1 MRAIM
6 YSDGGARGNPGP
18 AGAGAVLFNDD
29 ESVLGEVKRYLG
41 TATNNVAEYTA
52 IVIGMELAIESG
64 VKTLEARMDSELAVK
79 QLNGEYKVKKPH
91 LAKMVLQIRD
101 LEKSFDSVSYEH
113 VRRERNKHADRL
125 VNEAIDEAINEGK

>member
-1 MRAIM
+1 MHAMM

-29 ESVLGEVKRYLG
+29 KSVLGEVKRYLG

-52 IVIGMELAIESG
+52 IIIGMEFAAESG
-64 VKTLEARMDSELAVK
+64 VKVLEARMDSELAVK
-79 QLNGEYKVKKPH
+79 QLKGIYKVKKPH
-91 LAKMVLQIRD
+91 LAELVLRVRD

-125 VNEAIDEAINEGK
+125 VNEAIDEALK